1 MDTQNKEESNIN
13 VGQPAEDGRSDPLP
27 AQPAQQR
34 GVKPQTV
41 KFTNKRSATVV
52 APPADMP
59 AKEIVSA
66 LGLDQ
71 SRDVLLIAGDAAELE
86 TEVEAQLVQLFSRG
100 LARAAADATALL
112 IDGGPQTGLSAITG
126 SGVADRGYKSPLVG
140 VVPAAKVSYPGG
152 PAQGEALEPHHSHF
166 VLTEGDEWGDETE
179 ILFQLVEALAGPNQV
194 VTVLVNGGEVAKQ
207 QILQSVRRGWPVI
220 MIRGGGGLADEIA
233 DLWQKRPPFI
243 ADPALAE
250 IAIEGKL
257 HFFQLGVGSIG
268 EFERR
273 LEQLLHFKEADTI
286 STLELMWQRFAE
298 YDQNAKRQQ
307 GSFTRMQSS
316 VLVLG
321 VVATL
326 LAITE
331 FLFKSNFDL
340 SILSYFYTERAMYYV
355 LLIIPIGI
363 ALLTTAAN
371 RFSAGTKWILLRAS
385 AESIKKEI
393 YRYRTRTEIYSDRAT
408 KKTSREVKLEQKS
421 EILSRKLMQTEVNIS
436 AISPYNGPIPPL
448 NAAAP
453 GDDGLSFLTPERY
466 MTYRLQDQLA
476 WYRSRTVR
484 LEKQLKWL
492 QWLIW
497 GSGAVGTFLVA
508 VGLELWIALTT
519 SIVTA
524 LTTYLEYQQ
533 VENRLMSYNQTATDL
548 ENVRSWWISLS
559 TEEQADPRNIDKLVG
574 QTETTIHSEHAA
586 WVQEMQDAM
595 AELRAEQSGED
606 SDDDGDGSTSKVQTG
621 SLLITNVNR

>member
-1 MDTQNKEESNIN
+1 
-13 VGQPAEDGRSDPLP
+13 
-27 AQPAQQR
+27 
-34 GVKPQTV
+34 
-41 KFTNKRSATVV
+41 
-52 APPADMP
+52 
-59 AKEIVSA
+59 
-66 LGLDQ
+66 
-71 SRDVLLIAGDAAELE
+71 
-86 TEVEAQLVQLFSRG
+86 
-100 LARAAADATALL
+100 
-112 IDGGPQTGLSAITG
+112 
-126 SGVADRGYKSPLVG
+126 
-140 VVPAAKVSYPGG
+140 
-152 PAQGEALEPHHSHF
+152 
-166 VLTEGDEWGDETE
+166 
-179 ILFQLVEALAGPNQV
+179 
-194 VTVLVNGGEVAKQ
+194 
-207 QILQSVRRGWPVI
+207 
-220 MIRGGGGLADEIA
+220 
-233 DLWQKRPPFI
+233 
-243 ADPALAE
+243 
-250 IAIEGKL
+250 
-257 HFFQLGVGSIG
+257 
-268 EFERR
+268 
-273 LEQLLHFKEADTI
+273 
-286 STLELMWQRFAE
+286 MWQRFAE

-307 GSFTRMQSS
+307 RSFTRVQSS
-316 VLVLG
+316 ILTLG

-331 FLFKSNFDL
+331 FLFKNGFDMT
-340 SILSYFYTERAMYYV
+340 IPSYFYTERAMYYV
-355 LLIIPIGI
+355 LLIIPIVI

-436 AISPYNGPIPPL
+436 AINPYNGPIPPL

-466 MTYRLQDQLA
+466 MTYRLQDQLG
-476 WYRSRTVR
+476 WYRNRTVK
-484 LEKQLKWL
+484 LEKRLKRL

-497 GSGAVGTFLVA
+497 GAGAVGTFLVA

-533 VENRLMSYNQTATDL
+533 VENTLMRYNQTATDL

-559 TEEQADPRNIDKLVG
+559 AEEQADPRNIDKLVG

-606 SDDDGDGSTSKVQTG
+606 TDDESDGSTTKVETG

>member
-1 MDTQNKEESNIN
+1 VDTQHKEESIVNS
-13 VGQPAEDGRSDPLP
+13 GQPAEDGKRDSLP
-27 AQPAQQR
+27 AQQPR
-34 GVKPQTV
+34 VTPQTV
-41 KFTNKRSATVV
+41 KFANKRSATVV
-52 APPADMP
+52 VPPATTPMAD
-59 AKEIVSA
+59 IISA
-66 LGLDQ
+66 LGLGQ
-71 SRDVLLIAGDAAELE
+71 PGDVLLIVGDAAELE
-86 TEVEAQLVQLFSRG
+86 AEVEAQLIQLFSRG
-100 LARAAADATALL
+100 LARAAADANARLV
-112 IDGGPQTGLSAITG
+112 DNGRQTSISAITG
-126 SGVADRGYKSPLVG
+126 RGVADRGYKSPLVG
-140 VVPAAKVSYPGG
+140 VAPAAKIAYPGDS
-152 PAQGEALEPHHSHF
+152 AQGEALEAHHSHF

-179 ILFQLVEALAGPNQV
+179 ALFQFVEALAGPNQV
-194 VTVLVNGGEVAKQ
+194 VVVLVNGGETAKE
-207 QILQSVRRGWPVI
+207 QILQSVRQGWPVI
-220 MIRGGGGLADEIA
+220 IIRGSGGLADEIA

-250 IAIEGKL
+250 IIVEGKL

-307 GSFTRMQSS
+307 RSFTRVQSS
-316 VLVLG
+316 ILTLG

-331 FLFKSNFDL
+331 FLFKNGFDMT
-340 SILSYFYTERAMYYV
+340 IPSYFYTERAMYYV
-355 LLIIPIGI
+355 LLIIPIVI

-436 AISPYNGPIPPL
+436 AINPYNGPIPPL

-466 MTYRLQDQLA
+466 MTYRLQDQLG
-476 WYRSRTVR
+476 WYRNRTVK
-484 LEKQLKWL
+484 LEKRLKRL

-497 GSGAVGTFLVA
+497 GAGAVGTFLVA

-533 VENRLMSYNQTATDL
+533 VENTLMRYNQTATDL

-559 TEEQADPRNIDKLVG
+559 AEEQADPRNIDKLVG

-606 SDDDGDGSTSKVQTG
+606 TDDESDGSTTKVETG